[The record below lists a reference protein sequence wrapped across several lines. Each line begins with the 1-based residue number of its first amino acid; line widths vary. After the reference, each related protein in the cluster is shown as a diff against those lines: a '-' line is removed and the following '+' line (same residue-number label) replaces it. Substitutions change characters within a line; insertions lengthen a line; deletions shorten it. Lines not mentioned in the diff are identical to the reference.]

1 MLPKSIAALVGC
13 TGLGTG
19 VAWVGVSLSDAAGA
33 YEREECGDSPT
44 LCLTGAEPAA
54 AVGWFLLAVFAFALL
69 IGVIVRERRQGC
81 TAGLLVGSASVLVP
95 LWLEER
101 LGDGVGPASG
111 VGTSAIFWAGSAMVP
126 GALGYLL
133 TRRASR

>member
-1 MLPKSIAALVGC
+1 M
-13 TGLGTG
+13 
-19 VAWVGVSLSDAAGA
+19 
-33 YEREECGDSPT
+33 
-44 LCLTGAEPAA
+44 
-54 AVGWFLLAVFAFALL
+54 
-69 IGVIVRERRQGC
+69 
-81 TAGLLVGSASVLVP
+81 P

-133 TRRASR
+133 TRRAAADAEGVARERHRSPTPERGGPPPPPPTEAEAAHAESEQPPKDPRQRATHRRSTHDQGLTT